1 LLVYLPV
8 NYLTGLKASYFMDY
22 ERVVAAFTVRY
33 KSKTVY
39 VQLPHFHKFP
49 APVFNLEQFQA
60 KVIEKREET
69 VV

>member
-1 LLVYLPV
+1 
-8 NYLTGLKASYFMDY
+8 MDY